1 MFSSDIST
9 DNSAI
14 RKECIFI
21 SGLTQNKKEFE
32 EIVVDGILTDKSPV
46 LINNFLSDTCI
57 RYIYKDNQAVCS
69 ARDNTI
75 PYAIL
80 GQLTFMDNDT
90 ERLHDYIAII
100 KEAKNLFPSGKNSC
114 NDSSWVNSVVL
125 HKHYEFSVFDFSIPK
140 SGVSGQRKITPKGS
154 QMIFINRIAAPFKLT
169 FLVWMQYGAQSDLY
183 ATFFKNVWRGKIVSS
198 LTKKENKTKNYI
210 LNSLESRVQNFWF
223 DFLLYLGRIEDKVIY
238 KKYLLIYQK

>member
-1 MFSSDIST
+1 MFSSAIST

-14 RKECIFI
+14 RKERIFI
-21 SGLTQNKKEFE
+21 PGLTQNKKEFE

-57 RYIYKDNQAVCS
+57 RNIYKDNQAVCS
-69 ARDNTI
+69 ARDNSI

-90 ERLHDYIAII
+90 ERLHDYIAIN
-100 KEAKNLFPSGKNSC
+100 KEAKNLFPSGKNIC
-114 NDSSWVNSVVL
+114 NDSSWVNSEVL
-125 HKHYEFSVFDFSIPK
+125 HKPYEYSGFDFL
-140 SGVSGQRKITPKGS
+140 SGQRKRTSKGS

-198 LTKKENKTKNYI
+198 LRKKENKTKNYI
-210 LNSLESRVQNFWF
+210 LNSLESRIQNFWF
-223 DFLLYLGRIEDKVIY
+223 DFLLYLGRKEDKVIY